1 MNADKN
7 TVPDHDALG
16 YASGIQLEN
25 GGAPAFIKKPART
38 KYENILSDS
47 SVQKQGFLLYLRSQF
62 FQSII
67 WNHRVN
73 AQRGTLYRDN
83 RTA

>member
-1 MNADKN
+1 VNADKN

-38 KYENILSDS
+38 KYENILSGLIRP
-47 SVQKQGFLLYLRSQF
+47 KA
-62 FQSII
+62 
-67 WNHRVN
+67 RVPVVF
-73 AQRGTLYRDN
+73 A
-83 RTA
+83 